1 MVAIIHC
8 IFIQCPSHDL
18 IYVIMNVH
26 CYTDN
31 GFVTLE
37 SELYL
42 DQFLGFTANGDVML
56 PTKVDPDS
64 PCGKFLV
71 RVMNIVSWR

>member
-1 MVAIIHC
+1 MIL
-8 IFIQCPSHDL
+8 DK
-18 IYVIMNVH
+18 
-26 CYTDN
+26 

-42 DQFLGFTANGDVML
+42 DQFLGFNSAGDVMS
-56 PTKVDPDS
+56 PTKVHPDS

-71 RVMNIVSWR
+71 RVMNIVS